1 MRILLTGHTG
11 FKGFWAF
18 ELLRQLGH
26 EVFGFALEPEP
37 GSLSDLEGSW
47 SSSSEAIGDIRDLAN
62 LTARIRDVSPDVIFH
77 MAAQSLVSRSHAI
90 PVDTY
95 WTNVAGTL
103 NVLGAASQ
111 IGVQR
116 CLVVTTDKVYGAAG
130 SHSAQHK
137 EDSPLTPSFDP
148 YSKSKSHI
156 DSMVQEIIEHSSEA
170 LGITVVRG
178 GNVIGGGDTAENR
191 LLPDLARAF
200 HKSEVASVRNPDH
213 TRPWQHVLDCLSGYV
228 CALNHDMDAGVNGTW
243 NVGPEGSLKVSEVC
257 EIAVEEWA
265 DARWQTSGSLNVQ
278 ENPTLELDSSKLR
291 EQTPW
296 RPIYGPKESVRQ
308 AVSEYK
314 SISTIGPKETVRE
327 SVTSYLA
334 QALFLGK

>member
-18 ELLRQLGH
+18 ELLGQLGH
-26 EVFGFALEPEP
+26 EVFGFSLEPEP

-47 SSSSEAIGDIRDLAN
+47 SSSREAIGDIRDLGT
-62 LTARIRDVSPDVIFH
+62 LTSRIRGISPDVIFH

-90 PVDTY
+90 PMDTY

-103 NVLGAASQ
+103 NVLGAAKQS
-111 IGVQR
+111 GVRR
-116 CLVVTTDKVYGAAG
+116 CLIVTTDKVYGDAG
-130 SHSAQHK
+130 KNPLQHK

-156 DSMVQEIIEHSSEA
+156 DSIMQEIIQHSGET
-170 LGITVVRG
+170 LGITIVRG

-200 HKSEVASVRNPDH
+200 QKSEVASVRNPDH
-213 TRPWQHVLDCLSGYV
+213 TRPWQHVLDCLTGYV

-243 NVGPEGSLKVSEVC
+243 NVGPEGSLKVREVC
-257 EIAVEEWA
+257 EIAAEEWA
-265 DARWQTSGSLNVQ
+265 DARWQASGSLNVR

-296 RPIYGPKESVRQ
+296 RPLYGPKESVRQ

-314 SISTIGPKETVRE
+314 SISSIGPRETVRE
-327 SVTSYLA
+327 SVKSYLA
-334 QALFLGK
+334 EALFLRK